1 MPKII
6 QMEAK
11 KQDGIKFLNTKSS
24 HSSKMSF
31 FIHFYVYRYVLY
43 RYNTY

>member
-31 FIHFYVYRYVLY
+31 FIHLGLFL
-43 RYNTY
+43 